1 MPLATRHVNGKIES
15 QIYLT
20 PEQLKIIDFIDQ
32 VGRISA
38 RDVENILSSP
48 KRTAQLQLQK
58 TEKNKNDQGSRK
70 RQSYFV
76 YSKFIIRKKK
86 FEIFYKNVIL
96 LKILSVINY
105 YEL

>member
-1 MPLATRHVNGKIES
+1 MWFVGNSACRKKLCTPNGKIKS

-48 KRTAQLQLQK
+48 KRTAQLHLQK
-58 TEKNKNDQGSRK
+58 LKKIKMIKAVGKGKSTSYIANSLGEKISLLQ
-70 RQSYFV
+70 
-76 YSKFIIRKKK
+76 FIP
-86 FEIFYKNVIL
+86 
-96 LKILSVINY
+96 
-105 YEL
+105 